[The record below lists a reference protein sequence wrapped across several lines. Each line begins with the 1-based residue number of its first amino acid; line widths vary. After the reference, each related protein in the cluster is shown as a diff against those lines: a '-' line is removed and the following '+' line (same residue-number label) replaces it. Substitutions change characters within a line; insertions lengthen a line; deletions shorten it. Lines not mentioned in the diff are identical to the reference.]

1 MATTQKELKAYLYD
15 EAVQTLTDRLLP
27 AGQFRIYTQLAHVA
41 KSGMTRSIKLYVV
54 PEAGTIVNITRYVAN
69 LLDKNL
75 DRYDGITVR
84 GCGFDA
90 GFDLV
95 CRVSL
100 KLYQDG
106 YKLKREWL

>member
-1 MATTQKELKAYLYD
+1 MNQKELKTHLYED
-15 EAVQTLTDRLLP
+15 AVQTLTDRLLP

-41 KSGMTRSIKLYVV
+41 KSGMQRSVKLYVV
-54 PEAGTIVNITRYVAN
+54 PEAGRIINITRYVAN
-69 LLDKNL
+69 LLDRNI

-84 GCGFDA
+84 GCGFDV

-95 CRVSL
+95 YRVSL

-106 YKLKREWL
+106 YKLKHEWL

>member
-1 MATTQKELKAYLYD
+1 MNMNQDAM
-15 EAVQTLTDRLLP
+15 QTLTEMLLP

-41 KSGMTRSIKLYVV
+41 KSGMQRSIKLYVA
-54 PEAGTIVNITRYVAN
+54 PEAGRIINITHYVCQV
-69 LLDKNL
+69 LDRKL

-84 GCGFDA
+84 GCGLDV

-95 CRVSL
+95 YRVSL

-106 YKLKREWL
+106 YKLKQEWL